1 VKLPL
6 ERFEVDRMGPSDIAF
21 YRTWHILRISTAQGV
36 VQLFQ
41 GSRGHVDH
49 SAGYSDTT
57 THAIPATHK
66 RRTSQTGKPRQKKPG
81 LQPMKML
88 KFTTKTT
95 QSILAPLVEA
105 VTTLASTTNVQVSN
119 LATYAQQIQTSVIMC
134 AQAGLSMQR
143 NSGTKLTEYR
153 VPQRD
158 FELFKQTCLD
168 GTSREFGL
176 NLVSSEGG

>member
-1 VKLPL
+1 
-6 ERFEVDRMGPSDIAF
+6 
-21 YRTWHILRISTAQGV
+21 
-36 VQLFQ
+36 
-41 GSRGHVDH
+41 
-49 SAGYSDTT
+49 
-57 THAIPATHK
+57 
-66 RRTSQTGKPRQKKPG
+66 
-81 LQPMKML
+81 ML

-119 LATYAQQIQTSVIMC
+119 LDTYAQQIQTSVIMC

-143 NSGTKLTEYR
+143 NSGTKLKEYR

-168 GTSREFGL
+168 GISRQFRL